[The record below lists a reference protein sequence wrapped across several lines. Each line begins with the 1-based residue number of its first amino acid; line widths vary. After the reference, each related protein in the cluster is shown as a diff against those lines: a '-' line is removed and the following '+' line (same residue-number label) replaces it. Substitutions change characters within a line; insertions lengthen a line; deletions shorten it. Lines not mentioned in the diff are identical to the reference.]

1 MPTHPAQPQLPE
13 PQPTVTRPTEPR
25 PARRLP
31 PGRLTA
37 ACLTLAALL
46 LTPAHAA
53 PVTVTAAWSGT
64 AYRLTLRGL
73 NATDGTLRA
82 EPDGSGATLT
92 FRAML
97 PPLNRTVSTATGDLT
112 ISIKGHTVTAR
123 TADRRPLRVNLSHIR
138 PGVIPGQD
146 ATTAVD
152 LYPPESWTAYQPEP
166 TTPCTPSSPGAD
178 MPGAGVPELPY
189 QPPTFASGP
198 VGFYLAQIDPRTGTP
213 LRVITHD
220 PDSLYPLASTFKQVI
235 AWAAYRDINAGTL
248 TLNTRLS
255 VTEANRSIETYQP
268 GTRTVQNLITQAIT
282 RSENTASDVLHL
294 HLTPERVQALVDAH
308 GTCHTRVNMTTK
320 AWWAAQAGLLPGVY
334 GPHLPTGAQQAFTTP
349 PEQQAATAAQAVTQ
363 AQTLNADTLLNAL
376 DRYFYSPAYHP
387 QTEVHLQNRSTPRE
401 WAALITRQYL
411 DPTLTPTNR
420 SALRR
425 TLAQGCCR
433 TNDLSVTYWGSK
445 AGSGW
450 RNLTMSGLLTLN
462 TGQTFVYAYFN
473 TGSDLMDSALI
484 ERQLPSVAQY
494 ILQNARRIGKG
505 TP

>member
-1 MPTHPAQPQLPE
+1 AQPLLP
-13 PQPTVTRPTEPR
+13 EPR
-25 PARRLP
+25 PARHLP
-31 PGRLTA
+31 PGRLNA

-64 AYRLTLRGL
+64 AYRLSLRGL

-92 FRAML
+92 FRATL

-146 ATTAVD
+146 ATTAID
-152 LYPPESWTAYQPEP
+152 LYPPESWTEYQPEL
-166 TTPCTPSSPGAD
+166 TTPCTPSS
-178 MPGAGVPELPY
+178 PGAGVPELPY

-220 PDSLYPLASTFKQVI
+220 PDSLYPLASTYKQVI

-268 GTRTVQNLITQAIT
+268 GTRTVQNLITRAISN
-282 RSENTASDVLHL
+282 SENTASDVLHL
-294 HLTPERVQALVDAH
+294 HLTPERVQALADAH

-334 GPHLPTGAQQAFTTP
+334 GPHLPTGAQQTFTAP

-387 QTEVHLQNRSTPRE
+387 QTEVYLQNRSTPRE

-433 TNDLSVTYWGSK
+433 VNDPSVTYWGSK

-473 TGSDLMDSALI
+473 TGSDLMDTALI

-494 ILQNARRIGKG
+494 ILQNARRIGKS